1 MRFQKRMSNNI
12 EFKKINKFI
21 ASHHSQ
27 IEKYRNDKENRNKT
41 ERNIFS
47 SISDAYK
54 NENYNSDIIRFI
66 LDPNKDGMGCEK
78 YLEEFFDFIGIDE
91 KNIRNFFA
99 NKNKIEVTRE
109 EKRIDVLIKNTD
121 TKEAVII
128 ESKINDACDQPM
140 QLVRYYKNL
149 TDSKYKVLKI
159 VYLTVYQKSPDFKYN
174 GGYGISEEEYED
186 LLKEIKPLLFKTF
199 ISQEKPT
206 KEYHKFQDCLS
217 RFKDS
222 DIITQYEKLI
232 CSLGGGLYMNE
243 EEFVQEAFNNMEE
256 LEDIKSLVDIYNN
269 FGNALYKIFYER
281 EFVKG
286 SKWEKKENI
295 FYKSLDDTELE
306 LYFCAVYSKRYGFWT
321 EVGFNAK
328 ETKDGKKCFEHS
340 LEKMKSII
348 QNLAVE
354 NEININDGIH
364 GKYEQYPWCCL
375 QYAYNATETLDA
387 YFDKV
392 KKIIARIQEEAE
404 KSLIERKSGYKRQNK
419 S

>member
-1 MRFQKRMSNNI
+1 MSNNI

-21 ASHHSQ
+21 AAHHSQ

-78 YLEEFFDFIGIDE
+78 
-91 KNIRNFFA
+91 
-99 NKNKIEVTRE
+99 VTRE

-174 GGYGISEEEYED
+174 GDYGISEEEYED

-243 EEFVQEAFNNMEE
+243 EEALQ
-256 LEDIKSLVDIYNN
+256 DIL
-269 FGNALYKIFYER
+269 
-281 EFVKG
+281 
-286 SKWEKKENI
+286 
-295 FYKSLDDTELE
+295 
-306 LYFCAVYSKRYGFWT
+306 
-321 EVGFNAK
+321 
-328 ETKDGKKCFEHS
+328 
-340 LEKMKSII
+340 
-348 QNLAVE
+348 
-354 NEININDGIH
+354 
-364 GKYEQYPWCCL
+364 
-375 QYAYNATETLDA
+375 
-387 YFDKV
+387 
-392 KKIIARIQEEAE
+392 
-404 KSLIERKSGYKRQNK
+404 
-419 S
+419 